1 MKDSVIIKSNPH
13 GLTLFLNPDISFEQ
27 LVRDVCVKFA
37 SSKSFWGSSTLALSF
52 DGRDVSNEEAAVLVE
67 AVELNS
73 GIKISMV
80 LDKEQKKNNQLKTKI
95 DRIYYEN
102 TLEHAK
108 IVRGSIKSGQKISF
122 DSSVVILGNVKPGA
136 KVTAKG
142 NIIVFG
148 TLEGE
153 AAAGMPEDNR
163 CFIIAEEVTSHMA
176 QIGEYRGAVEVHQKW
191 YRRVRKRENE
201 ALVIA
206 VWKDALCM
214 EPLKGG
220 LLKKI

>member
-27 LVRDVCVKFA
+27 LVRDVCMKFA
-37 SSKSFWGSSTLALSF
+37 NFKNFFGQAALALSF
-52 DGRDVSNEEAAVLVE
+52 DGRELSTQEMSVLAEAI
-67 AVELNS
+67 ELNS
-73 GIKISMV
+73 NIKISMI
-80 LDKEQKKNNQLKTKI
+80 LEDHPKKNNELKTKI
-95 DRIYYEN
+95 DRICYEN
-102 TLEHAK
+102 ILEHARIIK
-108 IVRGSIKSGQKISF
+108 GSIKSGQKLSF

-136 KVTAKG
+136 KISARG

-153 AAAGMPEDNR
+153 AAAGIPDNNR
-163 CFIIAEEVTSHMA
+163 CFIAAEEITASVA
-176 QIGEYRGAVEVHQKW
+176 QIGEYCGTVELHEKW
-191 YRRVRKRENE
+191 ARRVRRRENE
-201 ALVIA
+201 AQVIA
-206 VWKDALCM
+206 VWQGALCM